1 MASTSNVSIGLI
13 SIGDFQFNQSY
24 SAAPNSASP
33 SQRDFV
39 TLASGLNTL
48 TPPAG
53 GSTPKRLTIIP
64 PSGNTATM
72 TLKGVTGDTGVV
84 LHKTDWTSIALDS
97 PVTTLALTC
106 SAQIVGVGLFWT

>member
-1 MASTSNVSIGLI
+1 MASTSNVSVALV
-13 SIGDFQFNQSY
+13 STGDFGFNQSY
-24 SAAPNSASP
+24 SAAANTSSP

-39 TLASGLNTL
+39 TLASGLNTI

-64 PSGNTATM
+64 PAGNTATM

-97 PVTTLALTC
+97 PTTTLVLTC
-106 SAQIVGVGLFWT
+106 SAQIAGVALIWT